1 MSENAVIEAGAIES
15 LPATRPIAMTP
26 MEMVAFA
33 VQSGQSLDTVREL
46 MQLEREWKADKA
58 REAYVA
64 AMAAFKSEPI
74 RITKDRE
81 VDYTYNGKRTNYR
94 HASLAEVVDAVVAA
108 MGKHGLS
115 HRWETKQEGNVITV
129 TCTITHQLGHSE
141 QTTLS
146 GSPDDSGGKNK
157 IQAIGSTVTYL
168 QRYTLMAATGV
179 AAADMDDDG
188 VKAEAQAQTISAE
201 QVAELNAMI
210 SEIGVDKA
218 AYLKFLKL
226 DRMEDMPATAFT
238 NAVKW
243 LEAKRKQVKK

>member
-146 GSPDDSGGKNK
+146 GSPDESGGKNK

-201 QVAELNAMI
+201 QVAELEKLITDVGADRA
-210 SEIGVDKA
+210 GYLR
-218 AYLKFLKL
+218 YLKVESL
-226 DRMEDMPATAFT
+226 DQLPAKSYRA
-238 NAVKW
+238 AVQA
-243 LEAKRKQVKK
+243 LEAKRKADSK